1 MTVDPLVSALELGA
15 PTDLNGALQVVL
27 DATMELHKADFGSVQ
42 LYSPENR
49 SLEIVGQR
57 GFRQDFLDHFRRL
70 SSGSACAAALARRQR
85 VIIEDVQSGAG
96 FAHREQAAAAGFR
109 AVQSTPLLSRGG
121 EPLGMIS
128 THFRL
133 PHRPSEEELRLT
145 DLYAR
150 QAADLIER
158 KRAGDA
164 LRESEERFRLMVEG
178 VKDYAIY
185 MLDPTGRIVS
195 WNAGAEHIKGYRAD
209 EVIGRHFGIF
219 YTREALEQGLPDLE
233 LGLATAEGRFSDEGW
248 RVRKDGSR
256 FWASVVM
263 TALRNID
270 GRLVGISKVTRDLSE
285 QRRAAEQLRQADERN
300 ELILDAITD
309 MFIAFT
315 GDFRFAYLNHHAAQ
329 QMRLVGKDPE
339 QLIGR
344 LVWDEFTDVPNAP
357 AMRRVMR
364 ERVSV
369 TDEVHYPP
377 LGQWYENR
385 MYPSSDGGMVVF
397 VRNVTQRRR
406 SEEALRRSEAYL
418 AEGQRI
424 GHTGTWAWN
433 VTTRELYWSPEHFR
447 IVGLEPDVKPTYE
460 GFFALVHPDDRVQVQ
475 QGFAAAI
482 AASGF
487 FNGEYRI
494 VRPDG
499 AVRFIQSAARP
510 VLDSTGNLVEYI
522 GTVIDATER
531 RQAEQSVKEA
541 REQLAHVNRALTVAE
556 LTASIAHELNQPL
569 AAVVAN
575 ASACERWLGARP
587 PNEPEAHAALHRIT
601 RDANRAADVIARI
614 RALLTRREP
623 QTAELR
629 IDELIA
635 ETLSL
640 VDGEARSKE
649 IALGASIEQG
659 LPPVRADRVRIQQVL
674 LNLLVNAMEAL
685 ASAAAPRSVEVHAGR
700 DDGAVAVHVT
710 DSGPGIDPAQIK
722 RVFEPF
728 FSTKHEGMGMGLA
741 ISRSIVEEHGGRI
754 RAMNNAERRGASFEF
769 TLPLHT

>member
-1 MTVDPLVSALELGA
+1 VKHGLSPLAA
-15 PTDLNGALQVVL
+15 PADLKGALQVVL
-27 DATMELHKADFGSVQ
+27 DATMALHKADFGSIQ
-42 LYSPENR
+42 LYSPENQ

-85 VIIEDVQSGAG
+85 VIVEDVQSDAG
-96 FAHREQAAAAGFR
+96 FAHRDQAAAAGFR

-128 THFRL
+128 THFLL

-145 DLYAR
+145 DFYAR

-158 KRAGDA
+158 KRADDA
-164 LRESEERFRLMVEG
+164 LRQSEERFRLMVEG
-178 VKDYAIY
+178 VKDYAIF
-185 MLDPTGRIVS
+185 MLDPAGRIVS

-219 YTREALEQGLPDLE
+219 YTREALEQGAPDLA

-263 TALRNID
+263 TAVRDAD

-285 QRRAAEQLRQADERN
+285 QLRVAEQLRQADERN
-300 ELILDAITD
+300 ELILEAITD

-315 GDFRFAYLNHHAAQ
+315 KDFRFAYLNRHAAQ

-339 QLIGR
+339 QLIGK
-344 LVWDEFTDVPNAP
+344 LVWDEFADVPNEP

-369 TDEVHYPP
+369 TDEVYYPP

-385 MYPSSDGGMVVF
+385 MYPSNDGGMVVF
-397 VRNVTQRRR
+397 VRNVTERRR

-424 GHTGTWAWN
+424 SHTGTWVWN
-433 VTTRELYWSPEHFR
+433 VAKRELFWSPEHFR
-447 IVGLEPDVKPTYE
+447 ISGLDPGGEMPTYE
-460 GFFALVHPDDRVQVQ
+460 RFFELVHPDDRARVQ
-475 QGFAAAI
+475 QAFDAAI
-482 AASGF
+482 AAKGF
-487 FNGEYRI
+487 YNGEYRI

-499 AVRFIQSAARP
+499 AVRVIQSAARP
-510 VLDSTGNLVEYI
+510 VLDGSGDLVEYV

-531 RQAEQSVKEA
+531 RQAEQAVKEA

-575 ASACERWLGARP
+575 ANACERWLGATP
-587 PNEPEAHAALHRIT
+587 PNEPEAHAALRRIT
-601 RDANRAADVIARI
+601 RDANRASEVISRI
-614 RALLTRREP
+614 RGLLTRREP
-623 QTAELR
+623 QTAELC
-629 IDELIA
+629 IDKLIV
-635 ETLSL
+635 EVISL

-649 IALGASIEQG
+649 IALSTSIEEG
-659 LPPVRADRVRIQQVL
+659 LPRVRVDRVRIQQVL
-674 LNLLVNAMEAL
+674 LNLLVNAMDAL
-685 ASAAAPRSVEVHAGR
+685 GSASPPRTVEVGASH
-700 DDGAVAVHVT
+700 DDGDVTVRVT
-710 DSGPGIDPAQIK
+710 DCGSGIDPQHLE

-728 FSTKHEGMGMGLA
+728 FSTKREGMGMGLA

-754 RAMNNAERRGASFEF
+754 RAMNNASGAGATFEF

>member
-1 MTVDPLVSALELGA
+1 MTVTPLVSALELGA

-27 DATMELHKADFGSVQ
+27 DATMQLHQADFGSVH
-42 LYSPENR
+42 LYSPQNQ
-49 SLEIVGQR
+49 SLEIVVQR

-121 EPLGMIS
+121 ESLGMIS

-145 DLYAR
+145 DFYAR

-185 MLDPTGRIVS
+185 MLDPAGRIVS

-209 EVIGRHFGIF
+209 EVIGRHFAIF

-248 RVRKDGSR
+248 RVRK
-256 FWASVVM
+256 
-263 TALRNID
+263 TAVRNID

-285 QRRAAEQLRQADERN
+285 QRRAAEQLQQADERN

-315 GDFRFAYLNHHAAQ
+315 RDFRFAYLNRHAAQ

-339 QLIGR
+339 RLIGK
-344 LVWDEFTDVPNAP
+344 LAWDEFTDAPNEP

-369 TDEVHYPP
+369 TDEVYYPP

-385 MYPSSDGGMVVF
+385 MYPSNDGGMVVF
-397 VRNVTQRRR
+397 VRNVTDRKR

-424 GHTGTWAWN
+424 SHTGSWAWN
-433 VTTRELYWSPEHFR
+433 VATNGIFWSPEHYR
-447 IVGLEPDVKPTYE
+447 ISGLEPDGEPATPE
-460 GFFALVHPDDRVQVQ
+460 RFFALVHADDRARVQ
-475 QGFAAAI
+475 QAFAAAV
-482 AASGF
+482 AAKGF
-487 FNGEYRI
+487 YNCEYRI
-494 VRPDG
+494 LRPDG
-499 AVRFIQSAARP
+499 AVRSIQAAARP
-510 VLDSTGNLVEYI
+510 VLDSSGNLVEYV
-522 GTVIDATER
+522 GTMIDATER

-541 REQLAHVNRALTVAE
+541 REQLAPVNRALTVAE

-575 ASACERWLGARP
+575 ASACERWLGATP
-587 PNEPEAHAALHRIT
+587 PNEPEATRI
-601 RDANRAADVIARI
+601 AQ
-614 RALLTRREP
+614 P
-623 QTAELR
+623 
-629 IDELIA
+629 
-635 ETLSL
+635 
-640 VDGEARSKE
+640 RS
-649 IALGASIEQG
+649 S
-659 LPPVRADRVRIQQVL
+659 R
-674 LNLLVNAMEAL
+674 
-685 ASAAAPRSVEVHAGR
+685 ASARC
-700 DDGAVAVHVT
+700 
-710 DSGPGIDPAQIK
+710 
-722 RVFEPF
+722 
-728 FSTKHEGMGMGLA
+728 
-741 ISRSIVEEHGGRI
+741 
-754 RAMNNAERRGASFEF
+754 
-769 TLPLHT
+769 